1 MQTCLICLEEGTNV
15 NAITHCGLYYVH
27 TKCHSQWL
35 KKNNTCIVC
44 RKIIIEESTNLP
56 LATNHTI
63 TLTSIKFAVANII
76 IVTSILTLAILSIYI
91 FVTCDLKSSYCKL
104 F

>member
-1 MQTCLICLEEGTNV
+1 MQTCLICLEEGTNL
-15 NAITHCGLYYVH
+15 NAITHCGVYYVH

-35 KKNNTCIVC
+35 IKNNTCIVC
-44 RKIIIEESTNLP
+44 RKPLIIEPTNLP
-56 LATNHTI
+56 LATNVTI

-76 IVTSILTLAILSIYI
+76 IVISILTLAILTVYI
-91 FVTCDLKSSYCKL
+91 FVTCDLKSNYCKL

>member
-27 TKCHSQWL
+27 TKCYSQWL
-35 KKNNTCIVC
+35 LKNNTCIVC
-44 RKIIIEESTNLP
+44 RKPLIEEPTDLLQETNDNRE
-56 LATNHTI
+56 TY
-63 TLTSIKFAVANII
+63 IKFAIVNII
-76 IVTSILTLAILSIYI
+76 IISSLLTLSIITLYI
-91 FVTCDLKSSYCKL
+91 FITCDLKNSNCKL